1 MKANNIDDID
11 RKILAALSQD
21 AHIPHQQLAKA
32 CGITRQ
38 TVSSRI
44 KWLESEG
51 VIKKYRAA
59 IDFEKV
65 GLRSFFL
72 LFLKLDTADQA
83 ASEAFISALKT
94 DPHVL
99 LDASITGE
107 WDVILLLAFGDVR
120 EYESYISGL
129 RMQLGPALK
138 DSKSHVVLNFYKTTD
153 DWTLD
158 TEGTKGTKGT

>member
-1 MKANNIDDID
+1 LKANGIDEID
-11 RKILAALSQD
+11 QKILAALSENANVQ
-21 AHIPHQQLAKA
+21 HQRLAEI

-44 KWLESEG
+44 KRLENEG

-59 IDFEKV
+59 IDYGQV
-65 GLRSFFL
+65 GLSSFFL

-83 ASEAFISALKT
+83 ASTAFIGTLKA

-129 RMQLGPALK
+129 RQQLGPALK

-153 DWTLD
+153 DWVPF
-158 TEGTKGTKGT
+158 G

>member
-1 MKANNIDDID
+1 MKANGIDETD

-21 AHIPHQQLAKA
+21 ASVSHQKLAEN

-44 KWLESEG
+44 RRLENEG
-51 VIKKYRAA
+51 IIRRYRAA
-59 IDFEKV
+59 IDYAGIGF
-65 GLRSFFL
+65 RSFFM

-83 ASEAFISALKT
+83 ASDAFIRALKA

-107 WDVILLLAFGDVR
+107 WDVILMLAFGDVR
-120 EYESYISGL
+120 EYESYINTL
-129 RMQLGPALK
+129 RQRLGPALK
-138 DSKSHVVLNFYKTTD
+138 DSKSHVILNFYKTTD
-153 DWTLD
+153 EWVPFSL
-158 TEGTKGTKGT
+158 